1 MTTSKSTRVDIP
13 TLHLFGDQ
21 VRRYSYETDINP
33 SGKLNNDVAITLY
46 QGSSMNLS
54 HRSIQR

>member
-1 MTTSKSTRVDIP
+1 MTPSKSTRVDIP

-33 SGKLNNDVAITLY
+33 SGKLNNDVAYHTVSRLIHESIT
-46 QGSSMNLS
+46 
-54 HRSIQR
+54 